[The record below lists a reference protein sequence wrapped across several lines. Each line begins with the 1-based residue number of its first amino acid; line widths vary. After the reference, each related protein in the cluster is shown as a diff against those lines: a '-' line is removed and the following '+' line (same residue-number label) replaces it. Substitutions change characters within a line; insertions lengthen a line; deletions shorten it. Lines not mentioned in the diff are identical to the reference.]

1 MLKKLALSLMIGLSS
16 YSITS
21 QAAPIVTDSVALMRS
36 VLQQERQWAGLESKT
51 IKVGETTF
59 AYSEVVLKAH
69 LLCYWCMVF
78 RARVIIG
85 IELRIN

>member
-1 MLKKLALSLMIGLSS
+1 MLKKLALSLVIGLSS

-21 QAAPIVTDSVALMRS
+21 QAAPIVTDSVALMQS

-59 AYSEVVLKAH
+59 CL
-69 LLCYWCMVF
+69 
-78 RARVIIG
+78 
-85 IELRIN
+85 